1 MYRSNHK
8 YDHDGLDENNNNL
21 GNPYQIKCLFAG
33 ESGIGK
39 SSLIHLIIKGEQ
51 SQKIEPTIG
60 MAFSVKTVQL
70 TNTDGTLRSIRAQNW
85 DAAGSPRFRSI
96 VSSYMRNVD
105 IVFLIFDMNRRETW
119 EELPKWKKQI
129 DEINEDSPLP
139 QYVIIGN
146 KSDIHRYQ
154 VSDDEIQM
162 KCREWRCKRYILS
175 CVEGNS
181 ICMANRMYRQSI
193 LDLHNYLLKAED
205 LPERFKPEY
214 KEVFF
219 QLIDDSEHTHCC
231 SIQ

>member
-1 MYRSNHK
+1 MYNTK
-8 YDHDGLDENNNNL
+8 NNNL

-39 SSLIHLIIKGEQ
+39 SSLIHLIVKAEKLEA
-51 SQKIEPTIG
+51 SEPTIG

-70 TNTDGTLRSIRAQNW
+70 TKKDGTLQLVRAQNW

-105 IVFLIFDMNRRETW
+105 IVFLIFDINKRETW

-139 QYVIIGN
+139 QYVLVGN

-154 VSDDEIQM
+154 VTEDEIQM
-162 KCREWRCKRYILS
+162 RCREWNCKRYILS
-175 CVEGNS
+175 CVESNS
-181 ICMANRMYRQSI
+181 VGMANIMYRQSI
-193 LDLHNYLLKAED
+193 LKLHNYLLNCEE
-205 LPERFKPEY
+205 LPERFEPAY
-214 KEVFF
+214 KQAFF
-219 QLIDDSEHTHCC
+219 QLDEDIGNKQCC